1 MTLWHRSIICKQDI
15 EWAIEPSQSPFDF
28 ILLTFIPEMDNEKLQ
43 ILLLSLRNGEKKAFE
58 EIYTDFFGVLYNLSI
73 QYLHDDM
80 VSEEIVQDTFM
91 KLWEIRH
98 TLNDRFNLRNFLY
111 TITKNNCLNYL
122 RNQKIA
128 LKHQA
133 RIKYNELQFNYEAL
147 GKLGSFI
154 EFEELR
160 TKIDYAVASLPD
172 DLRDTFRLSRY
183 EELQYKEIAEKQ
195 SISVKTVEA
204 RMTKALKTLRQE
216 LKDYLKIIL
225 FITNL
230 FS

>member
-15 EWAIEPSQSPFDF
+15 EWAMEPSQSPFDF

-147 GKLGSFI
+147 YKLGSFI

-160 TKIDYAVASLPD
+160 TKIDSAIAALPD

-216 LKDYLKIIL
+216 LKDYLKIVFLIADL
-225 FITNL
+225 FY
-230 FS
+230 